1 MPLAKIQ
8 FSPGVNKE
16 GTEYTADAGWF
27 DSDKIRFRKGRVEKI
42 GGWIKAVT
50 DTFYGIARSLH
61 SWSSLEGTRY
71 LGVGTNLKFYVNEGA
86 TFNDVTPLRL
96 TIGADPKIS
105 GAFER

>member
-61 SWSSLEGTRY
+61 RGHRSKAPDI
-71 LGVGTNLKFYVNEGA
+71 LGSAPT
-86 TFNDVTPLRL
+86 
-96 TIGADPKIS
+96 
-105 GAFER
+105 